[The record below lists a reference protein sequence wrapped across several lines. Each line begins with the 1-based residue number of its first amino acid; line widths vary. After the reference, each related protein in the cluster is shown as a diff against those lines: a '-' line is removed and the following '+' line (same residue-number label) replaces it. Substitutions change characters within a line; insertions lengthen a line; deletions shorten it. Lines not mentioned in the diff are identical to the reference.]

1 MIYLMNQNE
10 SAFIQELIYLR
21 ERIICERL
29 MIKKDLIL
37 DNVASIQGF
46 MGILKKYEFLI
57 TPVLEK
63 FKTKYLSEEGKA
75 NYD

>member
-1 MIYLMNQNE
+1 MNQNE
-10 SAFIQELIYLR
+10 SDLIQELIYLR
-21 ERIICERL
+21 ECIICERL
-29 MIKKDLIL
+29 MIKKDLIF

-46 MGILKKYEFLI
+46 MEILKKYELLI

-63 FKTKYLSEEGKA
+63 FKKIYLSEEGKA